1 MNPTTSENASIVTLD
16 FFQGPNISGGNLR
29 PATANGLHDLFTKA
43 LGIEGGS
50 YNPNH
55 SIQQNYDL
63 LDVDSMKR
71 LEILAEIEHHCWAV
85 IPEND
90 YLQFTLEEL
99 AGYINTHRRNNDIT

>member
-1 MNPTTSENASIVTLD
+1 MKPTLLECGSIRIEAFCQRPD
-16 FFQGPNISGGNLR
+16 ISGGNLR

-43 LGIEGGS
+43 LGIELGS

-71 LEILAEIEHHCWAV
+71 LEILAEIEHHCWTA
-85 IPEND
+85 IPENA

-99 AGYINTHRRNNDIT
+99 ARYINDQ